1 LFSLKYGHQEDEEVQ
16 GYVGKFSFDNVQVK
30 LPTNDQEISR
40 KQLNDASE
48 IQLNS

>member
-1 LFSLKYGHQEDEEVQ
+1 
-16 GYVGKFSFDNVQVK
+16 

-48 IQLNS
+48 IQLNSWRPWEVPYLDIYIDMNKFVKNYWNLMY